1 MYSILVVYDITEN
14 EKSVKLYIT
23 LYTLFTVFIGIRR
36 TASVYGYGSRGGR
49 KNGVNPVSDLH
60 ARRTRFYC
68 TPWPVRCT
76 LRDHLVDLGLAS
88 PMLNGTIQLICDLSL
103 LDNSESAL
111 P

>member
-1 MYSILVVYDITEN
+1 MYSILVGYDIIKN

-36 TASVYGYGSRGGR
+36 TASVYGYESRGGR
-49 KNGVNPVSDLH
+49 KTGS
-60 ARRTRFYC
+60 TRFYC

-88 PMLNGTIQLICDLSL
+88 AMLNGTIQLICDLSL